1 MGETI
6 TPKHKMRI
14 VNMVATSSLE
24 HDVPLERMA
33 AALTNTE
40 YNPEQFPGL
49 VIRFR
54 QPKTSALVFSSG
66 KLVITG
72 AKSMDEIIETFELIK
87 KSLEKIGLK
96 IDTKP
101 VIDMQ
106 NIVAHGS
113 IHRDLNLNTLA
124 IKLRNT
130 EYEPEQFPGLV
141 YKIDIRREGGRL
153 QHQPTF
159 LLFSNGKLVC
169 TGTRSPEEVDT
180 AIDILLEH
188 IDRALGKRDAKA

>member
-6 TPKHKMRI
+6 TPKHGMRI

-72 AKSMDEIIETFELIK
+72 AKSVDEIIETFELIK
-87 KSLEKIGLK
+87 KALEKINLK
-96 IDTKP
+96 VDTKP
-101 VIDMQ
+101 KIDMQ

-113 IHRDLNLNTLA
+113 IKRDLNLNTLA

-141 YKIDIRREGGRL
+141 YKIDIRREAGRL

-169 TGTRSPEEVDT
+169 TGTRGPDEVDT

-188 IDRALGKRDAKA
+188 IDRALSRK